1 MSRPT
6 PAQSTLRIENAIL
19 DWNDVGSPLSTDFD
33 DIYFSNDDGLEETRY
48 VFIKQNGLPE
58 RWHDFDRR
66 RFVVAETGFGTG
78 LNFFALWQT
87 FKAFREQHPDATVK
101 ELHFISFEK
110 APITKQDLLKAHQV
124 WPELAEFTQKLD
136 QHYPPA
142 VADCHRIVL
151 ENGMITLD
159 LWFGD
164 IKDCMPQVWVGNDG
178 LVDAWFLDGFAPKK
192 NPEMWSQNLFNNMAN
207 MARPGCTVAT
217 FTAAG
222 FVRRGLSEA
231 GFDIQKAKGFG
242 VKRHMTV
249 GTIIKNHQQ
258 ANFKPWFA
266 RSSQQTAQSEPTD
279 IAIIGGG
286 IASATTAISLI
297 RRGQTVSLYCADS
310 ELAQGASGNRQGAVY
325 PLLNGKHDALSRFFA
340 PGFIYARQFVEQAA
354 QYCQFDHD
362 WCGVTQLAWDENG
375 KNLTETEKQHAITT
389 NDKKLGRQTQKL
401 DCMLAGGFPSSL
413 VQSLTVE
420 QTLAITGVE
429 TDCRSVNYP
438 LGGWLC
444 PQQLTQALIE
454 SAVKTGKLTLHLNRD
469 VTALEQ
475 IKTES
480 NHSQWQLTFADGTT
494 ADHTTV
500 VVANGHR
507 FNQYPQTAPIPTS
520 SVRGQVSHVPTNA
533 QLTKLETVLCY
544 DGYLTPANT
553 NTDSHCIGASYARR
567 NCDLDYN
574 EVDQQQNKQRLLDS
588 VPATTSWASEID
600 VDAFDQPSRARIGV
614 RCASRD
620 HLPFV
625 GNVCRYDDLIK
636 QYQDLKDNQLYAQ
649 NVPVYQNLFAIVGL
663 GSRGLSSAPLL
674 GELLASQICGD
685 PLPLPHTV
693 LDALH
698 PGRMWV
704 RKLVRGKE
712 VRS

>member
-6 PAQSTLRIENAIL
+6 PVKSTPRIENAVL
-19 DWNDVGSPLSTDFD
+19 DWNNVGCPLSHDFN
-33 DIYFSNDDGLEETRY
+33 DIYFSNDNGLEETHY

-58 RWHDFDRR
+58 RWHDFNRR

-78 LNFFALWQT
+78 LNFLTLWQT
-87 FKAFREQHPDATVK
+87 FKAFREQHPHAATK
-101 ELHFISFEK
+101 ELHYISFEK
-110 APITKQDLLKAHQV
+110 YPLTKPDLIKAHLA
-124 WPELAEFTQKLD
+124 WPELAELTEQLHA
-136 QHYPPA
+136 HYPPA

-151 ENGMITLD
+151 EDGMITLD

-164 IKDCMPQVWVGNDG
+164 IHECMPQVWVGNNG
-178 LVDAWFLDGFAPKK
+178 IVDAWFLDGFAPKK
-192 NPEMWSQNLFNNMAN
+192 NPEMWSQDLFNGMAN
-207 MARPGCTVAT
+207 MARPECSIAT

-222 FVRRGLSEA
+222 FVRRGLSDA
-231 GFDIQKAKGFG
+231 GFDIKKAKGFG

-249 GTIIKNHQQ
+249 GTITNRHPQ

-266 RSSQQTAQSEPTD
+266 RSPQQTQQSD

-286 IASATTAISLI
+286 VASATTALALI
-297 RRGQTVSLYCADS
+297 RRGQSVSLYCADS

-325 PLLNGKHDALSRFFA
+325 PLLNGKHDPLSRFFG

-354 QYCQFDHD
+354 QQCQFDHD

-375 KNLTETEKQHAITT
+375 KNLTEAEKQLALATK
-389 NDKKLGRQTQKL
+389 DKKLGRQTKKL
-401 DCMLAGGFPSSL
+401 DCILNGGFPEEL
-413 VQSLTVE
+413 VRALDIE
-420 QTLAITGVE
+420 QTRAITGVE
-429 TDCRSVNYP
+429 TDCRSINYP

-454 SAVKTGKLTLHLNRD
+454 SAVNTGKLSLHLNSD
-469 VTALEQ
+469 VTELEQ
-475 IKTES
+475 IKS
-480 NHSQWQLTFADGTT
+480 NDNSDQWQLTFADGTT
-494 ADHTTV
+494 VNHTTV
-500 VVANGHR
+500 IVASGHR
-507 FNQYPQTAPIPTS
+507 FNHYPQTAPIPTS
-520 SVRGQVSHVPTNA
+520 SVRGQVSHVPTNDKLA
-533 QLTKLETVLCY
+533 ELETVLCY
-544 DGYLTPANT
+544 DGYLTPANIHT
-553 NTDSHCIGASYARR
+553 KSHCVGASYARR

-574 EVDQQQNKQRLLDS
+574 EADQQQNKQRLLDS
-588 VPATTSWASEID
+588 VPATASWIDAID
-600 VDAFDQPSRARIGV
+600 VDEFDPQQRARVGV

-625 GNVCRYDDLIK
+625 GNVCRYDELIK

-649 NVPVYQNLFAIVGL
+649 NVPVYKNLFAIVGL

-712 VRS
+712 LKS